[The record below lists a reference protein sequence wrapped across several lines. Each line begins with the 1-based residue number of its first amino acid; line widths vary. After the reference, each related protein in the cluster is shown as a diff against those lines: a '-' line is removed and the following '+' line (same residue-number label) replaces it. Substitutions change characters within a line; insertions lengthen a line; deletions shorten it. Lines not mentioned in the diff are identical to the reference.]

1 MLAQVHG
8 KCSHGKQVHSRCM
21 VSEVGVH
28 CICIC
33 TASALYMQADRGDK
47 ATNFWQ
53 KQKLRGTLA
62 AAQLLEAMHQV
73 SSP

>member
-1 MLAQVHG
+1 
-8 KCSHGKQVHSRCM
+8 M